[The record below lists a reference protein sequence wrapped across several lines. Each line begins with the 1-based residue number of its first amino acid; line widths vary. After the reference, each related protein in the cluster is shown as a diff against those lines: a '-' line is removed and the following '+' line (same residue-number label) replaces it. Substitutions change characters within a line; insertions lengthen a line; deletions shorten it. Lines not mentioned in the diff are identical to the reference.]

1 MNEWMTQEILKKYLN
16 KKTLKKKKSVTEEV
30 YMIKRKIFHTIE

>member
-16 KKTLKKKKSVTEEV
+16 KKTLKKKKISNGRSV
-30 YMIKRKIFHTIE
+30 YD